1 MEQHLIDLHCD
12 TLSALYK
19 NGEKASLTEND
30 LCVNIKGLRQ
40 GNSLAQF
47 FACYVNAKESEG
59 EEMWRNPINRCWG

>member
-40 GNSLAQF
+40 GNSLAQV
-47 FACYVNAKESEG
+47 FAC
-59 EEMWRNPINRCWG
+59 